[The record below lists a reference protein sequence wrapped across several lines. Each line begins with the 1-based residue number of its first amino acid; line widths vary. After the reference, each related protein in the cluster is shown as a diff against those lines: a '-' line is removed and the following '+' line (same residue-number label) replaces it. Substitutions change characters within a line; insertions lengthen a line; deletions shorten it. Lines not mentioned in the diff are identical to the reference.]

1 MRRPRSLNQ
10 LVDALQKFPGVGP
23 RTAQRMASA
32 VLSMPYNDALEISRA
47 VLRVKKTIITCSTC
61 FTNTETDPCDIC
73 ADEDRDKSFV
83 CVVQDAED
91 VISFERAKSHPGL
104 YHVLGGVI
112 NPNRGI
118 GPEKIKVRELMERV
132 SRGDVKEILLA
143 TDTSVPGD
151 ATAAYIISQ
160 LKGKGVKVTRL
171 ARGIPMGADIDYLDG
186 ETLQQAFYA
195 RREIDVTT
203 SQENFDNKENEGES
217 DDT

>member
-1 MRRPRSLNQ
+1 MKRPQSLKQ
-10 LVDALQKFPGVGP
+10 LIEALQKFPGVGP
-23 RTAQRMASA
+23 RTAQRMAASI
-32 VLSMPYNDALEISRA
+32 LSMPYDDALEISRA
-47 VLRVKKTIITCSTC
+47 VLRVKKTIVTCSKCYT
-61 FTNTETDPCDIC
+61 FTETDPCDIC
-73 ADEDRDKSFV
+73 SDEERDPAFL

-104 YHVLGGVI
+104 YHVLGGAI

-118 GPEKIKVRELMERV
+118 GPERVRIKELVERV
-132 SRGDVKEILLA
+132 SKGDVKEILLA

-160 LKGKGVKVTRL
+160 LKGKNVKVTRL

-195 RREIDVTT
+195 RREIDIKTET
-203 SQENFDNKENEGES
+203 ENYEEQKGES
-217 DDT
+217 NDT